1 MKRSSI
7 AKLAALVAYVAFIV
21 ISLWL
26 NYSPGKE
33 TARNF
38 TSFSLDM
45 LKIIPGAFILIGLFD
60 VWVKKETVEKH
71 LGEGSGIRGYVWVIL
86 LAGATVG
93 GLYVA
98 FPVAYSMYSK
108 GAKLSLIFT
117 YVGAAAVCRIPMTI
131 FEASFLGINFSI
143 IRLVVS
149 LALVIIS
156 AIIMGNYLKKR
167 DYKISD
173 GHR

>member
-7 AKLAALVAYVAFIV
+7 VKLAGLVAYVVFII

-26 NYSPGKE
+26 DYSPGE
-33 TARNF
+33 EIVRNF
-38 TSFSLDM
+38 ASFSLDM

-71 LGEGSGIRGYVWVIL
+71 LGEGSGFRGYVWVIL

-108 GAKLSLIFT
+108 GARLSVIFT

-131 FEASFLGINFSI
+131 FEASFLGISFSI
-143 IRLVVS
+143 IRLAVS
-149 LALVIIS
+149 LILVIIS
-156 AIIMGNYLKKR
+156 AMLFGNYLKKR
-167 DYKISD
+167 NYKISD
-173 GHR
+173 GTR

>member
-7 AKLAALVAYVAFIV
+7 VKLAGLVAYVVFII

-26 NYSPGKE
+26 AYSPGE
-33 TARNF
+33 EIARNF
-38 TSFSLDM
+38 ASFSLDM

-71 LGEGSGIRGYVWVIL
+71 LGEGSGFRGYVWVIL

-108 GAKLSLIFT
+108 GARLSVIFT

-131 FEASFLGINFSI
+131 FEASFLGISFSV
-143 IRLVVS
+143 IRLAVS
-149 LALVIIS
+149 LILVIIS
-156 AIIMGNYLKKR
+156 AMLFGNYLKKR
-167 DYKISD
+167 NYKISD
-173 GHR
+173 GTR

>member
-7 AKLAALVAYVAFIV
+7 VKLAGLVAYVVFII

-26 NYSPGKE
+26 AYSPGE
-33 TARNF
+33 EIARNF
-38 TSFSLDM
+38 ASFSLDM

-71 LGEGSGIRGYVWVIL
+71 LGEGSGFRGYVWVIL

-108 GAKLSLIFT
+108 GARLSVIFT

-131 FEASFLGINFSI
+131 FEASFLGISFSI
-143 IRLVVS
+143 IRLAVS
-149 LALVIIS
+149 LILVIIS
-156 AIIMGNYLKKR
+156 AMLFGNYLKKR
-167 DYKISD
+167 NYKISD
-173 GHR
+173 GTR

>member
-7 AKLAALVAYVAFIV
+7 VKLAGLVAYVVFII

-26 NYSPGKE
+26 AYSPGE
-33 TARNF
+33 EIVRNF
-38 TSFSLDM
+38 ASFSLDM

-71 LGEGSGIRGYVWVIL
+71 LGEGSGFRGYVWVIL

-108 GAKLSLIFT
+108 GARLSVIFT

-131 FEASFLGINFSI
+131 FEASFLGISFSV
-143 IRLVVS
+143 IRLAVS
-149 LALVIIS
+149 LILVIIS
-156 AIIMGNYLKKR
+156 AMLFGNYLKKR
-167 DYKISD
+167 NYKISD
-173 GHR
+173 GTR

>member
-7 AKLAALVAYVAFIV
+7 VKLAGLVAYVAFIV
-21 ISLWL
+21 VSLSL
-26 NYSPGKE
+26 NYGPGE
-33 TARNF
+33 EIAWNF
-38 TSFSLDM
+38 ASFSLDM

-60 VWVKKETVEKH
+60 VWVKRETVEKH
-71 LGEGSGIRGYVWVIL
+71 LGEGAGIQGYVWVVL

-98 FPVAYSMYSK
+98 FPVAYSMYRK
-108 GAKLSLIFT
+108 GAKLSIIFT

-131 FEASFLGINFSI
+131 FEASFLGISFTV
-143 IRLVVS
+143 IRLGVS

-156 AIIMGNYLKKR
+156 AILFGNYLKKR
-167 DYKISD
+167 NYKISD
-173 GHR
+173 GSG

>member
-7 AKLAALVAYVAFIV
+7 VKLAGLVAYVVFII

-26 NYSPGKE
+26 DYSPGE
-33 TARNF
+33 EIVRNF
-38 TSFSLDM
+38 ASFSLDM

-71 LGEGSGIRGYVWVIL
+71 LGDESGFRGYVWVIL

-108 GAKLSLIFT
+108 GARLSVIFT

-131 FEASFLGINFSI
+131 FEASFLGISFSI
-143 IRLVVS
+143 IRLAVS
-149 LALVIIS
+149 LILVIIS
-156 AIIMGNYLKKR
+156 AMLFGNYLKKR
-167 DYKISD
+167 NYKISD
-173 GHR
+173 GTR

>member
-7 AKLAALVAYVAFIV
+7 VKLAGLVAYVVFII

-26 NYSPGKE
+26 DYSPGE
-33 TARNF
+33 EIVRNF
-38 TSFSLDM
+38 ASFSLDM

-71 LGEGSGIRGYVWVIL
+71 LGDESGFRGYVWVIL

-108 GAKLSLIFT
+108 GARLSVIFT

-131 FEASFLGINFSI
+131 FEASFLGISFSV
-143 IRLVVS
+143 IRLAVS
-149 LALVIIS
+149 LILVIIS
-156 AIIMGNYLKKR
+156 AMLFGNYLKKR
-167 DYKISD
+167 NYKISD
-173 GHR
+173 GTR

>member
-7 AKLAALVAYVAFIV
+7 VKLAGLVAYVVFII

-26 NYSPGKE
+26 AYSPGE
-33 TARNF
+33 EIARNF
-38 TSFSLDM
+38 ASFSLDM

-71 LGEGSGIRGYVWVIL
+71 LGEESGFRGYVWVIL

-108 GAKLSLIFT
+108 GARLSVIFT

-131 FEASFLGINFSI
+131 FEASFLGISFSI
-143 IRLVVS
+143 IRLAVS
-149 LALVIIS
+149 LILVIIS
-156 AIIMGNYLKKR
+156 AMLFGNYLKKR
-167 DYKISD
+167 NYKISD
-173 GHR
+173 GTR

>member
-7 AKLAALVAYVAFIV
+7 VKLAGLVAYVVFII

-26 NYSPGKE
+26 AYSHGE
-33 TARNF
+33 EIARNF
-38 TSFSLDM
+38 ASFSLDM

-71 LGEGSGIRGYVWVIL
+71 LGEGSGFRGYVWVIL

-108 GAKLSLIFT
+108 GARLSVIFT

-131 FEASFLGINFSI
+131 FEASFLGISFSI
-143 IRLVVS
+143 IRLAVS
-149 LALVIIS
+149 LILVIIS
-156 AIIMGNYLKKR
+156 AMLFGNYLKKR
-167 DYKISD
+167 NYKISD
-173 GHR
+173 GTR

>member
-1 MKRSSI
+1 MKRSNI
-7 AKLAALVAYVAFIV
+7 VKLAALVIYIV
-21 ISLWL
+21 FLVVSFLL
-26 NYSPGKE
+26 DYSPGE
-33 TARNF
+33 EIARNF

-60 VWVKKETVEKH
+60 VWVKRETVEKH
-71 LGEGSGIRGYVWVIL
+71 LGDVSGIMGYVWAIL

-108 GAKLSLIFT
+108 GARLNVIFT
-117 YVGAAAVCRIPMTI
+117 YIGAAAVCRIPMTI
-131 FEASFLGINFSI
+131 FEASFLGITFSV
-143 IRLVVS
+143 IRLAVS
-149 LALVIIS
+149 LILVIIS
-156 AIIMGNYLKKR
+156 AILLGNYLKKK

-173 GHR
+173 GSR

>member
-1 MKRSSI
+1 MKRGSI
-7 AKLAALVAYVAFIV
+7 IKLACLALYIV
-21 ISLWL
+21 FLVVSLL
-26 NYSPGKE
+26 LDYSPGE
-33 TARNF
+33 EIARNF
-38 TSFSLDM
+38 ASFSLDM
-45 LKIIPGAFILIGLFD
+45 LKIIPGAFILIGLFE

-71 LGEGSGIRGYVWVIL
+71 LGEGAGIRGYVLVIL

-108 GAKLSLIFT
+108 GARLSIIFT

-131 FEASFLGINFSI
+131 FEASFLGISFSV

-149 LALVIIS
+149 LSLVILS
-156 AIIMGNYLKKR
+156 AILFGNYLKKR

-173 GHR
+173 GSR

>member
-7 AKLAALVAYVAFIV
+7 VKLAGLVAYVVFII
-21 ISLWL
+21 ISLCL
-26 NYSPGKE
+26 AYSPGE
-33 TARNF
+33 EIARNF
-38 TSFSLDM
+38 ASFSLDM

-71 LGEGSGIRGYVWVIL
+71 LGEGSGFRGYVWVIL

-108 GAKLSLIFT
+108 GARLSVIFT

-131 FEASFLGINFSI
+131 FEASFLGISFSV
-143 IRLVVS
+143 IRLAVS
-149 LALVIIS
+149 LILVIIS
-156 AIIMGNYLKKR
+156 AMLFGNYLKKR
-167 DYKISD
+167 NYKISD
-173 GHR
+173 GTR

>member
-7 AKLAALVAYVAFIV
+7 VKLAGLVAYVAFIV
-21 ISLWL
+21 VSLWL
-26 NYSPGKE
+26 GYSPGE
-33 TARNF
+33 EIARNF
-38 TSFSLDM
+38 ASFSLDM

-71 LGEGSGIRGYVWVIL
+71 LGEGSGIRGYVWVVL

-108 GAKLSLIFT
+108 GAKLSVIFT
-117 YVGAAAVCRIPMTI
+117 YIGAAAVCRIPMTI
-131 FEASFLGINFSI
+131 FEASFLGISFSV
-143 IRLVVS
+143 IRLAVS
-149 LALVIIS
+149 LTLVIIS
-156 AIIMGNYLKKR
+156 AMLFGNYLKKR
-167 DYKISD
+167 NYKIND
-173 GHR
+173 GSG

>member
-7 AKLAALVAYVAFIV
+7 VKLAGLVAYIV
-21 ISLWL
+21 FLVVSLL
-26 NYSPGKE
+26 LYYSPGE
-33 TARNF
+33 EIARNF
-38 TSFSLDM
+38 ASFSLDM
-45 LKIIPGAFILIGLFD
+45 LKILPGAFILIGLFD
-60 VWVKKETVEKH
+60 VWVKRETVEKH

-108 GAKLSLIFT
+108 GARLSVIFT

-131 FEASFLGINFSI
+131 FEASFLGIRFSV
-143 IRLVVS
+143 IRLAVS
-149 LALVIIS
+149 LTLVIIT
-156 AIIMGNYLKKR
+156 AILFGNYLKKR
-167 DYKISD
+167 NYKISD
-173 GHR
+173 GKR

>member
-1 MKRSSI
+1 MKRSNI
-7 AKLAALVAYVAFIV
+7 VKLAALVAYVAFIV

-33 TARNF
+33 IARNF

-71 LGEGSGIRGYVWVIL
+71 LGEGSGIMGYVWMIL

-131 FEASFLGINFSI
+131 FEASFLGINFSV
-143 IRLVVS
+143 IRLAVS
-149 LALVIIS
+149 LTLVIIS
-156 AIIMGNYLKKR
+156 AVIMGNYLKKR

-173 GHR
+173 GRR